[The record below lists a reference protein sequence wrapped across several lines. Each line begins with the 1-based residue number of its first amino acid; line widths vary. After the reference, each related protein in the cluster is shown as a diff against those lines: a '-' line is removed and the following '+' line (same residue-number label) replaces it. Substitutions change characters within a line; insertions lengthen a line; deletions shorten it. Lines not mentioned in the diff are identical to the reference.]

1 MMAVK
6 TTSYQTSYNSFQ
18 HLNAEYLSIS
28 FKRFNQVK
36 GSIREFDFKLF
47 EVSHIRLKWQERF
60 IDRSIL
66 QAIEYAW
73 LLWLLLRTVLLLDL
87 YEPSCFQLCYS

>member
-1 MMAVK
+1 M
-6 TTSYQTSYNSFQ
+6 
-18 HLNAEYLSIS
+18 LNIYPFPL
-28 FKRFNQVK
+28 K

-66 QAIEYAW
+66 QAIEYVW
-73 LLWLLLRTVLLLDL
+73 LPWLLLGAEVSFAIGLIRPPVSNSAVADFSLRSYL
-87 YEPSCFQLCYS
+87 S